1 MSGDNMAD
9 FYIPPQMRQRSNFI
23 LWKLETDEKGKQR
36 KIPYSALYNG
46 KASTTNS
53 RAWTSYENA
62 LQGLKSGKY
71 GGLGFVLDKDITF
84 IDLDHCKSNNGV
96 LTPLAEN
103 IIDNFKDTFIEVS
116 QSGNG
121 LHIFVLGTVKKAVK
135 TKEIELYSTGRY
147 AALTGNAVNPVD
159 LSEAQQ
165 RIDIL
170 YNYCN
175 RGKKEKENTRRLPQC
190 DLLLSEREVIEK
202 AENGRNGQVFSDLLN
217 GNWKCLGIGDG
228 TQSSAD
234 LKFANMLAFWCGCSE
249 DIMRNIFRSS
259 GMYRN
264 ERKMNLAIKKAIA
277 DCHTVYRGGGG
288 M

>member
-1 MSGDNMAD
+1 MSGDKMAD
-9 FYIPPQMRQRSNFI
+9 FYIPPQMKQRNNFI
-23 LWKLETDEKGKQR
+23 LWKLETDDKGKQR
-36 KIPYSALYNG
+36 KIPYSALYDG

-53 RAWTSYENA
+53 RAWTTYDNA
-62 LQGLKSGKY
+62 LQSLKSGKY
-71 GGLGFVLDKDITF
+71 DGLGFVLDKNITF
-84 IDLDHCKSNNGV
+84 IDLDHCIGDNGD
-96 LTPLAEN
+96 LTPLAKN

-121 LHIFVLGTVKKAVK
+121 LHIFALGMVKKAVK
-135 TKEIELYSTGRY
+135 RKEIELYSTGRY
-147 AALTGNAVNPVD
+147 AALTGNAINSMD
-159 LSEAQQ
+159 LAEAQE

-170 YNYCN
+170 YEFCN
-175 RGKKEKENTRRLPQC
+175 KGKMETENTRKPPQC
-190 DLLLSEREVIEK
+190 DLLLSEREIIEK
-202 AENGRNGQVFSDLLN
+202 AENSRNGQVFSDLLN
-217 GNWKCLGIGDG
+217 GKWKCFGIGDG

-249 DIMRNIFRSS
+249 GVMRNIFRSS

-277 DCHTVYRGGGG
+277 DCRTVYRGGGE

>member
-1 MSGDNMAD
+1 MSGDKMAD
-9 FYIPPQMRQRSNFI
+9 FYIPPQMKNRSNFI

-36 KIPYSALYNG
+36 KIPYSDLYNG
-46 KASTTNS
+46 KVSTTNS
-53 RAWTSYENA
+53 RAWTTYENA

-84 IDLDHCKSNNGV
+84 IDLDHCRSDNGV
-96 LTPLAEN
+96 LTPLAKN

-175 RGKKEKENTRRLPQC
+175 RGKKETENTRRLPQF
-190 DLLLSEREVIEK
+190 DLSLSEREIFNLHP
-202 AENGRNGQVFSDLLN
+202 ALN
-217 GNWKCLGIGDG
+217 
-228 TQSSAD
+228 
-234 LKFANMLAFWCGCSE
+234 
-249 DIMRNIFRSS
+249 
-259 GMYRN
+259 
-264 ERKMNLAIKKAIA
+264 
-277 DCHTVYRGGGG
+277 
-288 M
+288 

>member
-1 MSGDNMAD
+1 MVWGL
-9 FYIPPQMRQRSNFI
+9 FLI
-23 LWKLETDEKGKQR
+23 
-36 KIPYSALYNG
+36 KI
-46 KASTTNS
+46 
-53 RAWTSYENA
+53 
-62 LQGLKSGKY
+62 
-71 GGLGFVLDKDITF
+71 ITF
-84 IDLDHCKSNNGV
+84 IDLEHCRSDNGV

-121 LHIFVLGTVKKAVK
+121 LHIFALGMVKKAVK

-147 AALTGNAVNPVD
+147 AALTGNAVNP
-159 LSEAQQ
+159 
-165 RIDIL
+165 
-170 YNYCN
+170 
-175 RGKKEKENTRRLPQC
+175 
-190 DLLLSEREVIEK
+190 
-202 AENGRNGQVFSDLLN
+202 
-217 GNWKCLGIGDG
+217 
-228 TQSSAD
+228 AD

-249 DIMRNIFRSS
+249 GIMRNIFRSS

>member
-1 MSGDNMAD
+1 MAD
-9 FYIPPQMRQRSNFI
+9 FYIPPQMKQRSNFI

-46 KASTTNS
+46 RASTANS

-84 IDLDHCKSNNGV
+84 IDLDHCRSDNGV
-96 LTPLAEN
+96 LTPLAKN

-175 RGKKEKENTRRLPQC
+175 RGKKETENTRRLPQF
-190 DLLLSEREVIEK
+190 DLLLSEHEIFNLHP
-202 AENGRNGQVFSDLLN
+202 ALN
-217 GNWKCLGIGDG
+217 
-228 TQSSAD
+228 
-234 LKFANMLAFWCGCSE
+234 
-249 DIMRNIFRSS
+249 
-259 GMYRN
+259 
-264 ERKMNLAIKKAIA
+264 
-277 DCHTVYRGGGG
+277 
-288 M
+288 

>member
-1 MSGDNMAD
+1 MKD
-9 FYIPPQMRQRSNFI
+9 FYIPTQMKKRSNFI
-23 LWKLETDEKGKQR
+23 LWKLETDDKGKQR

-46 KASTTNS
+46 KASTTNGS
-53 RAWTSYENA
+53 TWTTYENA
-62 LQGLKSGKY
+62 LQCFKSGQY

-84 IDLDHCKSNNGV
+84 IDLDHCRDDNGV

-121 LHIFVLGTVKKAVK
+121 LHIFALGTVKKAVK

-165 RIDIL
+165 RIDVL

-175 RGKKEKENTRRLPQC
+175 RGKRKQRIQGGFHSWIC
-190 DLLLSEREVIEK
+190 
-202 AENGRNGQVFSDLLN
+202 
-217 GNWKCLGIGDG
+217 C
-228 TQSSAD
+228 
-234 LKFANMLAFWCGCSE
+234 C
-249 DIMRNIFRSS
+249 RSV
-259 GMYRN
+259 
-264 ERKMNLAIKKAIA
+264 KL
-277 DCHTVYRGGGG
+277 
-288 M
+288 